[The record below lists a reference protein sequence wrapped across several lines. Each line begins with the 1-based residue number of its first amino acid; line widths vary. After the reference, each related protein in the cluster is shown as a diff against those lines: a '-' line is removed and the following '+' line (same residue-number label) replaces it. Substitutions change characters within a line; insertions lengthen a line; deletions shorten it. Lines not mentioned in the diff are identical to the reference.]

1 MTRVNRQPEEKLA
14 PGSRRNAFGRRA
26 AVWAAAIVAGALAAA
41 CVFETRTEAPKVLFM
56 GNSITLNQPV
66 PELGWN
72 HAWGMAASARDS
84 DYVHQTVRLLAER
97 GLAVE
102 VHLADR
108 DCPDC
113 DGAIDEQ
120 IHNLD
125 QVERL
130 KPRYVIV
137 QLSEHSQE
145 IELRSG
151 KMTEQ
156 YRRLLQGL
164 AALEVPHV
172 YCLGSW
178 GEIEDEGPYAQ
189 AIHYAVR
196 DFPGV
201 RYLSIRH
208 VSADSSSYGDTAL
221 FSNPGVLWHPGD
233 KGMLGIA
240 RVIADAIWEDR

>member
-1 MTRVNRQPEEKLA
+1 M
-14 PGSRRNAFGRRA
+14 
-26 AVWAAAIVAGALAAA
+26 AGTLAAA

-56 GNSITLNQPV
+56 GNSITYNRPV
-66 PELGWN
+66 PEIGWDG
-72 HAWGMAASARDS
+72 AWGMAASARDS

-102 VHLADR
+102 AHVADR

-120 IHNLD
+120 IHNMD

-156 YRRLLQGL
+156 YRKLLRGL
-164 AALEVPHV
+164 DSLGVPHV
-172 YCLGSW
+172 YCLGTWS
-178 GEIEDEGPYAQ
+178 EAAEEGPYAQ

-196 DFPGV
+196 EFPGV

-208 VSADSSSYGDTAL
+208 VSADPANYGDPAL
-221 FSNPGVLWHPGD
+221 FGDTGVLWHPGD